1 MSQAFHD
8 LETLSED
15 ECWELLASAGVARV
29 GISVDGRI
37 DVLPVNH
44 TVVGRHVAWLSG
56 AGTKL
61 GVAAAEETIALEAD
75 SIEETAKTGW
85 SVVVHGTAR
94 IVTDPDLKQ
103 RLFDA
108 EKTPWSAADQR
119 TIWIEVAE
127 PTISGRRVS

>member
-1 MSQAFHD
+1 MSDAFHD
-8 LETLSED
+8 LEHLDEN
-15 ECWELLASAGVARV
+15 ECWRLLASTGVARV
-29 GISVDGRI
+29 GINVGDRI

-56 AGTKL
+56 TGTKL

-75 SIEETAKTGW
+75 DIEEASKTGW

-108 EKTPWSAADQR
+108 EKTPWSAPDQR
-119 TIWIEVAE
+119 TIWIQVAD
-127 PTISGRRVS
+127 PVISGRRVS